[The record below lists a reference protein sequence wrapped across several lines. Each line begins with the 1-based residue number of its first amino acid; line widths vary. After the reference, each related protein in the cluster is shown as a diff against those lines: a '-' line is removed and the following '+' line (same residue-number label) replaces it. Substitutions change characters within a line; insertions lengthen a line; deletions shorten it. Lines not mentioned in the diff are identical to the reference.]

1 MKSLFLKT
9 SSMETNEQDTQPVT
23 VYRDHNGYGYR
34 QGHIEM
40 DCQHSHVNW
49 TEKDLDTIRMCE
61 KVRRSVASL
70 LSIYLL

>member
-49 TEKDLDTIRMCE
+49 TQNDLDTIRMCE
-61 KVRRSVASL
+61 KVRRNVASL

>member
-1 MKSLFLKT
+1 MNT
-9 SSMETNEQDTQPVT
+9 PDEQDTQPYT
-23 VYRDHNGYGYR
+23 VYRDWNGYWYT

-49 TEKDLDTIRMCE
+49 TDKDLDTIRMCE